1 MAILIKQATV
11 LDKNSEFDGKKVDI
25 LIDGGK
31 IAEIKKSISVKT
43 NCKVIE
49 GDELFV
55 SNGWM
60 DMQSVFCDPVLE
72 HKETIESG
80 LKAAAAGGFTSV
92 CVHGYDQCSINNKST
107 VEYILNKTDKLVDVI
122 PIGSI
127 TVKTEGKELAEM
139 FDMKTAGA
147 LAFSDHKHPITHSGL
162 FIRAVQYAN
171 NIDSFIIAHCN
182 DQNISH
188 GGQMNEG
195 ATSTSLGLKGMPAIA
210 EELMLERNISL
221 LEYAEGKIHI
231 PTIST
236 AGSVD
241 IIKKAKAKG
250 MNVTAGVAAINLMY
264 DDSMLNDFDSNYKL
278 DPPLRTKKDVEAL
291 RKAVEN
297 GTIDVIVSDHN
308 PQDVESK
315 ELEFDLADFGII
327 NLQTTFNCVAEAFKD
342 RGLEA
347 AIEALSNK
355 PRAIL
360 GMEQT
365 AIKEDA
371 DANLTIFSVKQ
382 TSTLSDKNNHSR
394 SKNSP
399 FLNKTLQGKV
409 IGIINGSKSSFNA

>member
-11 LDKNSEFDGKKVDI
+11 IDRHSEFSGKKVDI
-25 LIDGGK
+25 LIEGGK
-31 IAEIKKSISVKT
+31 ITEIKKNISAKSNV
-43 NCKVIE
+43 KVIE
-49 GDELFV
+49 GEDLFV
-55 SNGWM
+55 SSGWV

-72 HKETIESG
+72 HKETVETGI
-80 LKAAAAGGFTSV
+80 KAAAAGGFTAV
-92 CVHGYDQCSINNKST
+92 CIHGYKQCSINNKST
-107 VEYILNKTDKLVDVI
+107 VEYILNKSDKLVDVI

-147 LAFSDHKHPITHSGL
+147 LAFSDHKHPISHSGL

-182 DQNISH
+182 DENISH

-195 ATSTSLGLKGMPAIA
+195 TTSTGLGLKGMPAIA

-221 LEYAEGKIHI
+221 LEYSGGKIHV

-250 MNVTAGVAAINLMY
+250 LNVTAGVAAINLMY
-264 DDSMLNDFDSNYKL
+264 DDSMLADFDSNYKL

-297 GTIDVIVSDHN
+297 GVIDVIVSDHN

-327 NLQTTFNCVAEAFKD
+327 NLQTTFNCVAEAFKQH
-342 RGLEA
+342 GLEEA
-347 AIEALSNK
+347 VEALTSK
-355 PRAIL
+355 PRAIM
-360 GMEQT
+360 GMEQQS
-365 AIKEDA
+365 IKEDA
-371 DANLTIFSVKQ
+371 AANLTIFSTKQ
-382 TSTLSDKNNHSR
+382 TTTLSEKNNESR

-399 FLNKTLQGKV
+399 FLNKTLPGKI
-409 IGIINGSKSSFNA
+409 IGIVNGGKSAFNP

>member
-11 LDKNSEFDGKKVDI
+11 LDKNSEFAGKKVDI
-25 LIDGGK
+25 MIEGGK
-31 IAEIKKSISVKT
+31 ITEIKKSIGTKT

-49 GDELFV
+49 GDELYV
-55 SNGWM
+55 SNGWI

-107 VEYILNKTDKLVDVI
+107 VEYILNKTDKLVDVV

-171 NIDSFIIAHCN
+171 NINSFIIAHCN

-221 LEYAEGKIHI
+221 LEYAEGKVHI

-327 NLQTTFNCVAEAFKD
+327 NLQTTFNCVAEAFKNH
-342 RGLEA
+342 GLEE

-360 GMEQT
+360 GMEQKT
-365 AIKEDA
+365 IKEDA

-409 IGIINGSKSSFNA
+409 IGIINGGRSSFNA

>member
-11 LDKNSEFDGKKVDI
+11 IDKHSDFAGKKVDI
-25 LIDGGK
+25 LIEGGK
-31 IAEIKKSISVKT
+31 IAEIKKSIAPKT
-43 NCKVIE
+43 NYKIIE
-49 GDELFV
+49 GEELCV
-55 SNGWM
+55 SNGWV
-60 DMQSVFCDPVLE
+60 DMQTVFCDPVLE
-72 HKETIESG
+72 HKETIETG
-80 LKAAAAGGFTSV
+80 LKAAAAGGFTAV
-92 CVHGYDQCSINNKST
+92 CIHGYKQCSINNKST
-107 VEYILNKTDKLVDVI
+107 VEYILNKTDKLVNVV

-182 DQNISH
+182 DENISH

-195 ATSTSLGLKGMPAIA
+195 AMSTGLGLKGMPSIA
-210 EELMLERNISL
+210 EELMLERNIGL
-221 LEYAEGKIHI
+221 LEYAGGKIHI

-250 MNVTAGVAAINLMY
+250 LHVTAGVAAINLMY
-264 DDSMLNDFDSNYKL
+264 DDSVLADFDSNYKL

-291 RKAVEN
+291 RKGVEN
-297 GTIDVIVSDHN
+297 GVIDVIVSDHN

-327 NLQTTFNCVAEAFKD
+327 NLQTTFNCVAEAFKNH
-342 RGLEA
+342 GLEE
-347 AIEALSNK
+347 AIEALTSK

-360 GMEQT
+360 GMNSQS
-365 AIKEDA
+365 IKEEA

-382 TSTLSDKNNHSR
+382 SSTLSDKNNESK

-399 FLNKTLQGKV
+399 FLNKILPGKV
-409 IGIINGSKSSFNA
+409 IGIINGGKSSFNA